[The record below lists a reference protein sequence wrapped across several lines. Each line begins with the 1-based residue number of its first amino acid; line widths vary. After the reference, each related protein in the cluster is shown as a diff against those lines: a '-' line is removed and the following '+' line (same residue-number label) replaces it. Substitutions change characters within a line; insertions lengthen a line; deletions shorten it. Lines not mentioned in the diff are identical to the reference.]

1 MKQLI
6 LASQSP
12 RRQEILKKMGVTFI
26 ACPSQKEERINTNWT
41 PDELVLH
48 LAQQKADDVYEHQD
62 NADCFVIG
70 ADTMVFLHD
79 RPMGK
84 PKDEAQAFAMLRSL
98 SGQVHQVK
106 TAVYLRGQ
114 NSRQGLVCTTKVW
127 FRELSDEEI
136 QTYIQTG
143 EPMDKAGAYGIQG
156 RGCIFIEKIEGDFF
170 NVMGLPASALYGM
183 LKETDVFSLFD
194 SERRK

>member
-12 RRQEILKKMGVTFI
+12 RRQEILKKMGLTFI
-26 ACPSQKEERINTNWT
+26 VCPSQTEERICADWT

-48 LAQQKADDVYEHQD
+48 LAQQKADDVYGGQED
-62 NADCFVIG
+62 TDCFVIG

-79 RPMGK
+79 LPMGK
-84 PKDEAQAFAMLRSL
+84 PKNEEQAFKMLRSL
-98 SGQVHQVK
+98 SGQVHHVK
-106 TAVYLRGQ
+106 TAVYLKGQ
-114 NSRQGLVCTTKVW
+114 DSEQGIVCTTKVW

-136 QTYIQTG
+136 QAYIRTG

-183 LKETDVFSLFD
+183 LKETNAFPLLD
-194 SERRK
+194 SRKE